1 MSQEKFRH
9 TQDWQVAI
17 ADLNDVDKSI
27 EPSQKLTAILDAAR
41 AIYDSVRL
49 RYGHVI
55 LSGDDFLPVSEVTPV
70 KSDT

>member
-1 MSQEKFRH
+1 M
-9 TQDWQVAI
+9 
-17 ADLNDVDKSI
+17 
-27 EPSQKLTAILDAAR
+27 TAILDAAR

-70 KSDT
+70 KSDS